1 MAWASDDP
9 RRTALR
15 EAEESLAKARGDV
28 WGAFDQLAESDP
40 QRAVDTLLAESDP
53 QRAVDTLLAELE
65 RRIGPLV
72 ETVTRLGGD
81 PRRCWPGRH
90 PQPQEGD
97 TLRC

>member
-15 EAEESLAKARGDV
+15 EAEESLAQARGDV
-28 WGAFDQLAESDP
+28 WGAFDQ
-40 QRAVDTLLAESDP
+40 LAESDP